1 MSSNKEE
8 DDKAWWSDYQAST
21 KLKRKWNT
29 QKKKDNDDLDDIL
42 GDLEDIVN
50 KPDVKVKVSKEKQ
63 CDSDDID
70 DILGDLDDIVSKPD
84 IKVVSTDVPHS
95 KTSTVDDRGI
105 SKSEEGKESYVDIK
119 SFKEEELFE
128 IEGTYEEKNLDR
140 VDTKNK
146 NIEKEIKGEEQN
158 ELEVKT
164 ECIQD
169 DFVIKGK
176 QIKGDGS
183 TLEEDSESGYGT
195 SSCAA
200 RSSLSG
206 RPQVSKHL
214 Q

>member
-21 KLKRKWNT
+21 KLKRKWNK
-29 QKKKDNDDLDDIL
+29 QKKSDHDDL
-42 GDLEDIVN
+42 
-50 KPDVKVKVSKEKQ
+50 
-63 CDSDDID
+63 D
-70 DILGDLDDIVSKPD
+70 DILGDLDDIVNKPDVKAKVSKEKKCDSDDDIDDIVSKPN
-84 IKVVSTDVPHS
+84 IKVVSTDVQHS
-95 KTSTVDDRGI
+95 KTNTIEDRGKN
-105 SKSEEGKESYVDIK
+105 KSEEGKESDVDNK
-119 SFKEEELFE
+119 SLKEEKLFE
-128 IEGTYEEKNLDR
+128 KEETHEKKNLVR

-169 DFVIKGK
+169 DVVIKGK
-176 QIKGDGS
+176 QVKDN
-183 TLEEDSESGYGT
+183 DSKLKETSECGPGT

-200 RSSLSG
+200 GSSLSG

-214 Q
+214 K